1 MYSEGTHPPKERGR
15 EGSDFV
21 RCRICGDH
29 YRVIS
34 GRHLSKHEIDRETY
48 MEEYGLSPD
57 QLIAKDFRRIISSR
71 RGYSPYGK
79 KDWIDAIKKIHR
91 RGESVFAGDLQDK
104 QPYLYQ
110 QGLWIFGDWDK
121 ALRAA
126 GFVPEKM
133 RRRRSWDKNRI
144 IRELRRMRKRRLPL
158 YAHYVMKNHQ
168 SLFHAALRHYGSW
181 NKALV
186 AVGINDKGNSGTT
199 PLGLLREL
207 RQAVEAKRDIP
218 VVLRSEIAYYFGSLR
233 KAKLALKTDPRILN
247 GWSKTKI
254 IATLT
259 QMHRSKK
266 NLRYA
271 TARCAFPA
279 LVSAAEA
286 YFDSWGKALY
296 AAGINPNFYFVH
308 HKWRKSTSRA
318 SGSVVTHFGWV
329 LHSVQTKRISRR
341 RSVKG
346 LFNTAF

>member
-1 MYSEGTHPPKERGR
+1 
-15 EGSDFV
+15 V
-21 RCRICGDH
+21 RCRVCGDH
-29 YRVIS
+29 RRVIS

-79 KDWIDAIKKIHR
+79 KDWIDAIKKIHS

-126 GFVPEKM
+126 GFDPEKM
-133 RRRRSWDKNRI
+133 RRRRSWDKDRI
-144 IRELRRMRKRRLPL
+144 VTELQRMRKQNMPL

-186 AVGINDKGNSGTT
+186 AVGINDKGHSGTT

-207 RQAVEAKRDIP
+207 RETVEAKRDISAA
-218 VVLRSEIAYYFGSLR
+218 LRSDIAYYFGSLR
-233 KAKLALKTDPRILN
+233 KAKLALKTDPRILS
-247 GWSKTKI
+247 GWSKRKI
-254 IATLT
+254 MAVLT

-266 NLRYA
+266 NLSYA
-271 TARCAFPA
+271 TTRREFTA

-286 YFDSWGKALY
+286 YFDSWGKALS
-296 AAGINPNFYFVH
+296 AAGIDPNLYFVH
-308 HKWRKSTSRA
+308 RKWRKPKA
-318 SGSVVTHFGWV
+318 G
-329 LHSVQTKRISRR
+329 
-341 RSVKG
+341 
-346 LFNTAF
+346 A